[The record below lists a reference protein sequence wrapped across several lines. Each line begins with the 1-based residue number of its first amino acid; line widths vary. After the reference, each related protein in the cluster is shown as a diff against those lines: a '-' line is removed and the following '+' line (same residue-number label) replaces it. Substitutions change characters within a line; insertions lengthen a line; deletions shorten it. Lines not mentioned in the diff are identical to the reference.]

1 MHKKGFFFSFEI
13 MLNIHID
20 ILSLKKK
27 ITNNN
32 KAMGFK
38 LRVVLCLC
46 DTDDGDKVQKSHQ
59 IKVQLL
65 MRKK

>member
-1 MHKKGFFFSFEI
+1 
-13 MLNIHID
+13 
-20 ILSLKKK
+20 
-27 ITNNN
+27 
-32 KAMGFK
+32 MGFK

-46 DTDDGDKVQKSHQ
+46 DTDDADTVQKSHQ